1 MLHNNL
7 KSDSAKKKKDRIERA
22 RATRKAYW
30 YKKKLSKEVN
40 DNGVKIRE
48 IKLFFFPQ
56 NIGKCLLI
64 YLI

>member
-40 DNGVKIRE
+40 DNGVK
-48 IKLFFFPQ
+48 KS
-56 NIGKCLLI
+56 
-64 YLI
+64 